1 MWSLPKHNVSIV
13 RIWRFFSKFE
23 FGGSFQSTCE
33 FFTEMKALCKELG
46 LLKVGEDTASS
57 FFFDIGVRWS
67 DLSQKDERHCKFLI
81 ENIHKLP
88 LGVPRGTKA
97 FPLKSLEGIVVDF
110 YESVKK
116 NKESTLAYKGG
127 NLERALLKRLRIP
140 SVNLE
145 SFGCP
150 KAEALFDALVWLETC
165 GNHTELNAY
174 HHCAKV
180 EVEAF
185 GHWLAN
191 QVYWRIPYRFSRPH
205 L

>member
-1 MWSLPKHNVSIV
+1 MDGFTIEK
-13 RIWRFFSKFE
+13 RF
-23 FGGSFQSTCE
+23 
-33 FFTEMKALCKELG
+33 LCKELG

-57 FFFDIGVRWS
+57 FFFDIGVKWS
-67 DLSQKDERHCKFLI
+67 DLNQKDRRSCEFVKR
-81 ENIHKLP
+81 NIHKLP
-88 LGVPRGTKA
+88 LGVPLDTEA
-97 FPLKSLEGIVVDF
+97 LPLSSLEEIVLHF

-116 NKESTLAYKGG
+116 TKTSTLAYKGG
-127 NLERALLKRLRIP
+127 NLERSLLKRLGIP

-165 GNHTELNAY
+165 GNHIELNAY

-185 GHWLAN
+185 GNWLSN
-191 QVYWRIPYRFSRPH
+191 QVY
-205 L
+205 